1 MRKRS
6 HITVVE
12 GENETNEGAEQLP
25 VTGTEPVEEPE
36 SVESY
41 DEEEW
46 FETEP
51 TAHSRGWLVPSVAF
65 LAIAGWT
72 GFFLWANGAAMQ
84 AGASAHDWSGW
95 IVNWSVPVLLV
106 VALWILASRN
116 STRETIRYG
125 EVARSLSEE
134 SALLERRLV
143 TVNRELSL
151 AREFLGNQS
160 RDLEYLGRS
169 ASEKIS
175 EHADRLQGLIRNNG
189 EQVDA
194 IAGTSTAALENM
206 EKLRDNL
213 PVIANSARDVSNQIG
228 GAGRTAQDQ
237 LGALVA
243 GFERLN
249 EFGEAS
255 ERQVGSL
262 RKRVDEALA
271 AFTAQSEEL
280 EAIVTN
286 RFATLA
292 DGSEAIRKDLQAQ
305 EIEALAALR
314 ARSMALRS
322 ELAEAHAAAGEEEEQ
337 ALAALRANR
346 VALRSELAEAHA
358 AAVEEEEQAL
368 DAMRVRVNA
377 LRDEAAGIAQSVRDG
392 EDTALGAWG
401 SQVEAMK
408 KRLEDAVSQIKDID
422 EAALDAANAKLLA
435 LSEEAN
441 AVDGRITERNR
452 IFEAETLRRVEA
464 LSTAQEEIA
473 LALEG
478 HMAALD
484 DAIAQRRE
492 KQREQLE
499 SLASDS
505 EVLGERIGSLSTTFS
520 TIAAQGHEA
529 RETLAGGID
538 ALVAQLRSSREA
550 LDGTDQ
556 DLARLTDASVR
567 LLELIQ
573 ASAKQSADTLPKAM
587 EASEARLAE
596 IERRAGEVHTLLD
609 QARLTGETLSEGM
622 VTIED
627 RTRTAM
633 EGFDAFHQDFE
644 GTSARRIDSV
654 EQLRASLAGL
664 SSDSQALAEQVQGEL
679 RDAISTLEEK
689 ARHALAAIEDEQAGK
704 VAHIADTISER
715 SVEHIK
721 AALAERTETALAD
734 LDEARTRSNESAR
747 EMTQN
752 LRDQLGRLNELTLN
766 LESRIAS
773 AREQSTDNVDGD
785 FARRVALITESL
797 NSSSIDIAK
806 ALSSEVTDT
815 AWASYL
821 RGDRGIFTRRAVRLL
836 DNSEAREIAEL
847 YDSDS
852 DFREHVNRY
861 IHDFEAMLRSVLA
874 TRDGNAVSVTLLSSD
889 MGKLYVVL
897 AQALERLRQ

>member
-1 MRKRS
+1 MWYKRAMVKRS

-12 GENETNEGAEQLP
+12 GENPLELNEEAGTSPEAHPSSEPEETF
-25 VTGTEPVEEPE
+25 VEEE
-36 SVESY
+36 
-41 DEEEW
+41 DEW
-46 FETEP
+46 FEEE
-51 TAHSRGWLVPSVAF
+51 AVPRSQAWIMPSLAL

-72 GFFLWANGAAMQ
+72 GFFAWAFGPEIV
-84 AGASAHDWSGW
+84 AGASPQQWASL
-95 IVNWSVPVLLV
+95 IVDWSVPVLLV
-106 VALWILASRN
+106 VAIWILVTRN
-116 STRETIRYG
+116 SRREAVRYG
-125 EVARSLSEE
+125 KVARSLSEE

-175 EHADRLQGLIRNNG
+175 EHADRLQGLIRDNG

-213 PVIANSARDVSNQIG
+213 PVIANSARDVSNKIG
-228 GAGRTAQDQ
+228 GVGRTAQDQ

-255 ERQVGSL
+255 ERQVASL

-271 AFTAQSEEL
+271 AFSDQATEL
-280 EAIVTN
+280 ETIVAE
-286 RFATLA
+286 RFAALA
-292 DGSEAIRKDLQAQ
+292 EGSDAIRNDLQAQ
-305 EIEALAALR
+305 EIEALSGLR

-322 ELAEAHAAAGEEEEQ
+322 ELAEAHAAAGEEEAE
-337 ALAALRANR
+337 ALAAMQARVHSLR
-346 VALRSELAEAHA
+346 EEAARIAIAVREGEDA
-358 AAVEEEEQAL
+358 AIGAWSGQI
-368 DAMRVRVNA
+368 DAM
-377 LRDEAAGIAQSVRDG
+377 Q
-392 EDTALGAWG
+392 T
-401 SQVEAMK
+401 
-408 KRLEDAVSQIKDID
+408 RLEEAVAEIKQID
-422 EAALDAANAKLLA
+422 EAALEAANAKLKA
-435 LSEEAN
+435 LFDEASGID
-441 AVDGRITERNR
+441 AKIAERNR
-452 IFEAETLRRVEA
+452 IFEAETQRR
-464 LSTAQEEIA
+464 TAQLAAAQDEA
-473 LALEG
+473 TVALEER
-478 HMAALD
+478 MAALD
-484 DAIAQRRE
+484 EALAERREAQRV
-492 KQREQLE
+492 QLE
-499 SLASDS
+499 ALAEQGD
-505 EVLGERIGSLSTTFS
+505 ELGERIASLGNTFQ

-538 ALVAQLRSSREA
+538 ALVGQLRSSREA

-556 DLARLTDASVR
+556 DIARLTDASVR

-587 EASEARLAE
+587 EASEQRLTAIEHRASE
-596 IERRAGEVHTLLD
+596 IHSLLD
-609 QARLTGETLSEGM
+609 QARLTGETLTEGM
-622 VTIED
+622 TLVED
-627 RTRTAM
+627 RTRAAM
-633 EGFDAFHQDFE
+633 RGFDAFQEDFD
-644 GTSARRIDSV
+644 GTSTRQIESV
-654 EQLRASLAGL
+654 EKLRSNLAGL
-664 SSDSQALAEQVQGEL
+664 AADSHTFAEQVEGEL
-679 RDAISTLEEK
+679 RQAIGLLEEK
-689 ARHALAAIEDEQAGK
+689 ARSALAAIEEEQAGRINS
-704 VAHIADTISER
+704 IANTIGER
-715 SVEHIK
+715 SAEQVERV
-721 AALAERTETALAD
+721 LAERTETALAE
-734 LDEARTRSNESAR
+734 LDEARDRSNEAAR
-747 EMTQN
+747 DMTQH
-752 LRDQLGRLNELTLN
+752 LRDQLGRLNELTVN

-773 AREQSTDNVDGD
+773 AREKATDTIDGD

-797 NSSSIDIAK
+797 NSNSIDIAK

-836 DNSEAREIAEL
+836 GNSEARDIAEL
-847 YDSDS
+847 YDDDS

-861 IHDFEAMLRSVLA
+861 IHDFEAMLRTLLS